1 MADQLLAVAASV
13 TGHGPAAPHPRP
25 TPSSGGER
33 RVSSEPRPPPEA
45 PRVRR
50 RPRGRRGRPRRR
62 GRGVGPG
69 AVDRDGRLG
78 ERLGDQPD
86 GDGRGLREQPDQ
98 RHRRPVPATGVPTA
112 GATTSGPPPSA
123 DPPPTGSA
131 APTSAAAPSR
141 VGLPIR
147 SAGRERPAVAP
158 ASASS
163 SAGGP
168 TVRLSSIGHVAGQAV
183 GPGEIAG
190 PAIRVSIVI
199 ENRGSTDLDLA
210 FVAVN
215 AYIGADRRPA
225 GTLTQPAG
233 SPFGGV
239 LKPGERA
246 TGVYLFT
253 VPTAERDQVTLVV
266 DYLAGQPAAVFTGAF

>member
-1 MADQLLAVAASV
+1 MAVGAVLVVAVAVWGLLRVNASADPTADTAASSAANPAV
-13 TGHGPAAPHPRP
+13 TSAAPLSSP
-25 TPSSGGER
+25 TNATG
-33 RVSSEPRPPPEA
+33 
-45 PRVRR
+45 
-50 RPRGRRGRPRRR
+50 
-62 GRGVGPG
+62 
-69 AVDRDGRLG
+69 
-78 ERLGDQPD
+78 
-86 GDGRGLREQPDQ
+86 
-98 RHRRPVPATGVPTA
+98 PVPATSAPTPGVPTP
-112 GATTSGPPPSA
+112 GSTTSGPAPSA

-131 APTSAAAPSR
+131 APSGAAVPSAAGA
-141 VGLPIR
+141 G
-147 SAGRERPAVAP
+147 GRERPAVAP
-158 ASASS
+158 ASSS
-163 SAGGP
+163 TGGGGP
-168 TVRLSSIGHVAGQAV
+168 TVRLSSIGHVAGQAL

-199 ENRGSTDLDLA
+199 ENGGSANLDLT

-215 AYIGADRRPA
+215 AYIGTDRRPA